1 MVSYTHTEVGYCWYH
16 IREYGLC
23 SAIPVYEEENK
34 AVNKNFTMLGEKK
47 KKSRDKLLSV
57 TWPVSFDKIYCH

>member
-16 IREYGLC
+16 IRECGLC

-34 AVNKNFTMLGEKK
+34 AVKKNIYNARG
-47 KKSRDKLLSV
+47 KKSRDK
-57 TWPVSFDKIYCH
+57 

>member
-47 KKSRDKLLSV
+47 KKKQR
-57 TWPVSFDKIYCH
+57 